1 VFVRQLVYCEFLS
14 ISRRHKLLSTLGDVS
29 GQTKRQICCEA
40 EWSALKISFVQAFSC
55 VCFRAMCSGERS
67 GVGVEQDPLGQNMSL
82 RSVVVGFAVNATG
95 QHQKLMTRSLSDV
108 VSRNITMVLENLL
121 KNYESSQLPTH
132 GRGSK

>member
-1 VFVRQLVYCEFLS
+1 
-14 ISRRHKLLSTLGDVS
+14 
-29 GQTKRQICCEA
+29 
-40 EWSALKISFVQAFSC
+40 
-55 VCFRAMCSGERS
+55 MCSGERS

-95 QHQKLMTRSLSDV
+95 QHQKLLRRSLNDV

-132 GRGSK
+132 GRGSIVYLTGVKVGVEKSIVNAPSDLNLTSLLA